1 MKSNT
6 GTTQEFVHRENIVK
20 YQRILGTYLTDYER
34 CFVEHRLSEEQ
45 AALRQIV
52 SNVRTEAKSSYAA

>member
-1 MKSNT
+1 MTSSM
-6 GTTQEFVHRENIVK
+6 GTTHEFVHRANIVK

-52 SNVRTEAKSSYAA
+52 SNVGTEAKSSYAA

>member
-1 MKSNT
+1 MTSNT
-6 GTTQEFVHRENIVK
+6 ETTQEAVHRANIVK

-34 CFVEHRLSEEQ
+34 RFVEHRLSEEQ
-45 AALRQIV
+45 ASLRKLV

>member
-1 MKSNT
+1 MTSSM
-6 GTTQEFVHRENIVK
+6 GAAQELVHRANIVK
-20 YQRILGTYLTDYER
+20 YQKILKTYLTDYER

-52 SNVRTEAKSSYAA
+52 RNVRTEAKSSYAA

>member
-1 MKSNT
+1 MTSST
-6 GTTQEFVHRENIVK
+6 GATQEFVHRANIVK

-34 CFVEHRLSEEQ
+34 RFVEHRLSEEQ

-52 SNVRTEAKSSYAA
+52 SNVRTEAKPSHAA